1 LPTSDSDDQRFE
13 VLEFGDY
20 LPDNLVLDLS
30 AAVNVADNVQSSD
43 ILCKKIVSVADRVEK
58 QLTGGFGDVC

>member
-58 QLTGGFGDVC
+58 